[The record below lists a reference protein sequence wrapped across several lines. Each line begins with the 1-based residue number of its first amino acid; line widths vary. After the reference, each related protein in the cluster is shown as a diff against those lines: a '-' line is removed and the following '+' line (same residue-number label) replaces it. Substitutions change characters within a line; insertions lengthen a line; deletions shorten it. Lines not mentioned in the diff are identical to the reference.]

1 MKIQMSL
8 KIATIVL
15 GLLGPLWSVRADAPP
30 APAGDATGNNEG
42 SPAKN
47 QPMSLDAD
55 KQHSTPARESSGGA
69 AAKSGIEED
78 ELTEHQSVDSFS
90 SLEDGQPGQPGE
102 WEVQIDMGWRTHPD
116 EHDPISL
123 NMEIQKTLSGSEFLE
138 NTQLIIAVPLELGLG
153 GVDGNG
159 DVSLEWQQRWVRDN
173 GSMPT
178 LATLTE
184 VRLPTGYHS
193 SGVDGKITGIVA
205 KEAGPGTLYFN
216 AFAETA
222 NGDNVEDLRHFQWGF
237 RAGYKWRIDEKLAL
251 IGDYVNQS
259 SEEEGHAN
267 INALELSGMY
277 KATEHLTVG
286 PGILIGLDHNDE
298 TPNVGAGVRLMI
310 NF

>member
-1 MKIQMSL
+1 MVTSL
-8 KIATIVL
+8 RLITTAVIIGFGLPQSARAGEPAKSAAT
-15 GLLGPLWSVRADAPP
+15 PP
-30 APAGDATGNNEG
+30 AVQPPTGTGHEPMDLNGESSRAKPASDAT
-42 SPAKN
+42 AK
-47 QPMSLDAD
+47 P
-55 KQHSTPARESSGGA
+55 PSSA
-69 AAKSGIEED
+69 APDED
-78 ELTEHQSVDSFS
+78 EITEHQSVDSFS
-90 SLEDGQPGQPGE
+90 SLEDGQPGAPGE
-102 WEVQIDMGWRTHPD
+102 WEVQIDMGWRTTSG
-116 EHDPISL
+116 EHDPFSL
-123 NMEIQKTLSGSEFLE
+123 NMEIQKTLSGSEFLN
-138 NTQLIIAVPLELGLG
+138 NTQLIVAVPLELGLG

-159 DVSLEWQQRWVRDN
+159 DVNLEWQQRWVKDN
-173 GSMPT
+173 GTMPT
-178 LATLTE
+178 LSTLTE

-237 RAGYKWRIDEKLAL
+237 RGGYKWRINEKFAL

-277 KATEHLTVG
+277 KATEHLTIG

-298 TPNVGAGVRLMI
+298 TPNFGAGVRLMI